1 MLYLVTWQWTFVSL
15 SSFATEHK
23 LFLQKQKNDDEKLFP
38 HPPLKLV
45 LLKLSIYLDLFR

>member
-23 LFLQKQKNDDEKLFP
+23 LFLQKQKNDDEKFFFS
-38 HPPLKLV
+38 PLKLV
-45 LLKLSIYLDLFR
+45 LLKLSIYLDLSR